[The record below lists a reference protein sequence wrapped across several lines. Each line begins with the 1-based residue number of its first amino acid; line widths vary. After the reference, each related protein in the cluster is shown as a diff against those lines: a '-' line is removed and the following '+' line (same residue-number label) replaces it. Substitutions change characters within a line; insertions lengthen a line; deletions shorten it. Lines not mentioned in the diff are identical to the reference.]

1 MSHNLII
8 IFIPQYFDCHFFKKL
23 KALETLGQNDS
34 MTTVRDNKKIK
45 AILDGFPTLI
55 SKKPTRI

>member
-45 AILDGFPTLI
+45 VLPL
-55 SKKPTRI
+55 S